1 MATYQL
7 PTTYVNTNNNN
18 NNNYYYNIKV
28 PFKRGGFLF
37 LMLSLINIG
46 LNKFI
51 FLFFVFWIFGICQ
64 WVLNDAV
71 SGDACNANLSG
82 IVSNSRREREI
93 QRRNRI
99 ISMVAHALESKASV
113 SLSLFLR
120 FRYRTPSLFS
130 LPRFSIRQN
139 PLYFSV
145 FHHNLPI
152 FFFIFFPWFFFK
164 NNFFIIGLFSF

>member
-18 NNNYYYNIKV
+18 NYYYYYNIKV

-71 SGDACNANLSG
+71 SGDACKANLSG

-99 ISMVAHALESKASV
+99 ISMVAHALESKGECFPLSFPAFPVPDTEPLFS
-113 SLSLFLR
+113 SSLFDPTKSSLLFCLSSQLTDFLLHFLSL
-120 FRYRTPSLFS
+120 
-130 LPRFSIRQN
+130 
-139 PLYFSV
+139 
-145 FHHNLPI
+145 I
-152 FFFIFFPWFFFK
+152 FFFK
-164 NNFFIIGLFSF
+164 